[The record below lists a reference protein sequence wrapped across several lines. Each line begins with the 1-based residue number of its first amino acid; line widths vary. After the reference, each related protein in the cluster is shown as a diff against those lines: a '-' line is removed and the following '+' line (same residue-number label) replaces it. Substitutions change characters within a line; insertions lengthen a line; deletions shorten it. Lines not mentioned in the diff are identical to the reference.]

1 MWKYL
6 EVNSH
11 VFLQVIYG
19 NSGGQT
25 EENHKE
31 PHNSQDLNQEHPKYK
46 SQPLLFELITSERL
60 MTCSSWGRGILKGL
74 ACFMKSTLV
83 GLPY

>member
-11 VFLQVIYG
+11 TYLQVIYG

-31 PHNSQDLNQEHPKYK
+31 PHNSHCPGQDLNQEHPKYK
-46 SQPLLFELITSERL
+46 SQPLLFELIPSEVKDL
-60 MTCSSWGRGILKGL
+60 L
-74 ACFMKSTLV
+74 F
-83 GLPY
+83 